1 VRTRDFDVASGE
13 ATLRVRM
20 VEHDGSGDSRP
31 TIVFL
36 HDSLGCIALW
46 RDFPQRL
53 ASAAGCHALVYD
65 RRGYG
70 ESSPFPAAPRTTTY
84 LEEESDALTPLLE
97 RCGVGDAILFGHSDG
112 GSIAL
117 LAAAR
122 HPARVRAVVTEGAHV
137 FVEEI
142 TLDGIRAAREALR
155 TTPLR
160 ERLARYHGP
169 RTDGVTSAWIDTW
182 LRPDFRDWNIERYL
196 PRITVPV
203 LVLQGVDDEF
213 GSVAQVEAIVRGTG
227 GVGESL
233 LVPGAAHT
241 PHREATNVVLA
252 TAVDFLRRH
261 RIVDG

>member
-1 VRTRDFDVASGE
+1 MKRRDLDVASGG
-13 ATLRVRM
+13 ATLRVRL
-20 VEHDGSGDSRP
+20 VEHDAAGAPLP

-46 RDFPQRL
+46 RDFPERL
-53 ASAAGCHALVYD
+53 AGAAGCHALVYD

-70 ESSPFPAAPRTTTY
+70 ESSPFPDTPRTPTY
-84 LEEESDALTPLLE
+84 LEEEADALPPLLE

-142 TLDGIRAAREALR
+142 TLEGIRAAREALR
-155 TTPLR
+155 TTTLR
-160 ERLARYHGP
+160 QRLMRYHGA

-196 PRITVPV
+196 PRIAAPV
-203 LVLQGVDDEF
+203 LVLQGVHDEF

-233 LVPGAAHT
+233 LIPAAAHT
-241 PHREATNVVLA
+241 PHREATDVVLA
-252 TAVDFLRRH
+252 TTADFLRRH
-261 RIVDG
+261 RVLDR